1 MTMMTTLN
9 MSELLNKKRL
19 PLSSFVD
26 LRDATAPLR
35 EELIEACTRVI
46 DSGWFLHGPE
56 TRAFEAELAASCGAK
71 HAVAVSNGLDALRL
85 TLRAWIRLGAMKP
98 GDEVI
103 VAANT
108 YVASVLAITDA
119 GLSPRL
125 VEPDPASFNL
135 DPARVEEA
143 ITSRTRAIMEVHL
156 YGLPCDHSSISDIA
170 QRHGLLIIEDNAQA
184 IGATAHGRATGALGD
199 AAAFSFYPT
208 KNIGALGDAG
218 AVTTSDSA
226 LASAVRALAN
236 YGSDRRYH
244 NIYEGFNCRMDEMQA
259 AMLRVKLRHMEE
271 ECLIRENTAHVYS
284 STICHKAVITPTVS
298 PGMRHVWHQYVVR
311 VKDRDSF
318 RRYLQEQGVPT
329 DVHYAV
335 PPHMQ
340 PCYHDRFSS
349 PLPLT
354 EQLAAEVVSL
364 PIAEMP
370 TGTAREIALI
380 INNF

>member
-1 MTMMTTLN
+1 MTIISN
-9 MSELLNKKRL
+9 MSESSNNNGL

-26 LRDATAPLR
+26 LRAATAPMR
-35 EELIEACTRVI
+35 ERLIEACTRVI

-56 TRAFEAELAASCGAK
+56 TRAFEKELAASCGAA

-85 TLRAWIRLGAMKP
+85 TLRAWIQLGAMKP

-125 VEPDPASFNL
+125 VEPDPVSFNL
-135 DPARVEEA
+135 DPARIEEA
-143 ITSRTRAIMEVHL
+143 ITPRTRAIMEVHL
-156 YGLPCDHSSISDIA
+156 YGLPCDHTSISDIA
-170 QRHGLLIIEDNAQA
+170 KRHGLLIIEDNAQA
-184 IGATAHGRATGALGD
+184 IGAGAHGKTTGALGD

-218 AVTTSDSA
+218 AVTTSDEE

-259 AMLRVKLRHMEE
+259 AMLRVKLEHIEE
-271 ECLIRENTAHVYS
+271 ECACRENVAHIYS
-284 STICHKAVITPTVS
+284 SSINNKAVITPTVP

-311 VKDRDSF
+311 VKDRDRF
-318 RRYLQEQGVPT
+318 RSHLQEHGVPT

-340 PCYHDRFSS
+340 PCYTGRFASR
-349 PLPLT
+349 LPLT
-354 EQLAAEVVSL
+354 EQLATEVVSL
-364 PIAEMP
+364 PIAGITPEV
-370 TGTAREIALI
+370 AHDVALI